1 MERRSEKRKW
11 LARERQHQHRQR
23 IKVSTEAI
31 EQVKQEDCTQYG
43 NEWLSNQ
50 VHVQEQNCKQFQRCC
65 ANMTEEQQQ
74 EEQGHDCSQHANQQL
89 SPGHEPGLTTSA
101 FHVGQGI
108 KVSNLAM
115 EIRSQERK
123 RLARERQHHHVFSFY
138 HGSIWIALF
147 YL

>member
-23 IKVSTEAI
+23 IKVNTEAI
-31 EQVKQEDCTQYG
+31 EQVKEEDCNQYG
-43 NEWLSNQ
+43 NKWLSNQ

-65 ANMTEEQQQ
+65 ANMTEGQQQ

-89 SPGHEPGLTTSA
+89 SPGHVPDLTTSS

-115 EIRSQERK
+115 EI
-123 RLARERQHHHVFSFY
+123 
-138 HGSIWIALF
+138 
-147 YL
+147 